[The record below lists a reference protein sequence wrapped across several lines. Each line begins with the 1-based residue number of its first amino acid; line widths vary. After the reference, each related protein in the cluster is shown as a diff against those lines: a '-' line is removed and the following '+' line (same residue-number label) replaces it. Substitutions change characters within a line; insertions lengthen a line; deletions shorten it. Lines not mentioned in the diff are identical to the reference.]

1 MGKLVL
7 AGVHPEGTPL
17 GEFCDALWAAYVDFS
32 VAATA
37 IPGAAEAIDEKWAQ
51 FTGQEPPAPRDVTPN
66 GEQAQQRPPSRPRSA
81 ALPVTEDGVPPWRK
95 EGRPPTSEEIAAWSG
110 SAAAQRGQQTL
121 MAMAGGTP
129 GAASGAAPR
138 PGRGG

>member
-32 VAATA
+32 MRAT
-37 IPGAAEAIDEKWAQ
+37 PEAAEAIDEHWARI
-51 FTGQEPPAPRDVTPN
+51 TGGEVPAPREVAVD
-66 GEQAQQRPPSRPRSA
+66 GEAQQRPPSSPSRPRSS

-95 EGRPPTSEEIAAWSG
+95 EGRPPTPEEIAAWSG
-110 SAAAQRGQQTL
+110 GAAAQRGQQTL

-129 GAASGAAPR
+129 GSSSGGAPR
-138 PGRGG
+138 TGRGG